1 MRQELLESSFTPNE
15 FAEDGR
21 HALIFGFTFGEG
33 VQSVDVGEQ

>member
-1 MRQELLESSFTPNE
+1 MRQEILASSLTPNE

-33 VQSVDVGEQ
+33 VERIDIGEQ